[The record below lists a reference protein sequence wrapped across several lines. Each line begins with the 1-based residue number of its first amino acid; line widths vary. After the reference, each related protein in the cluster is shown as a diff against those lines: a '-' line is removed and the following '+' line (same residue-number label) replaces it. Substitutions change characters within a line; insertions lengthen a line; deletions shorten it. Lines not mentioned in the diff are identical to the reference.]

1 MPALWEVSFKKKK
14 SDLSFCIGIFHIR
27 IGLCLFQVN
36 AKICNCISFSC
47 FCHSTRLW
55 FNWSKVLLSLCFSE
69 GKKKK
74 ESITCIGL
82 ENTLKKSVCGWQK
95 DRLCLLLWDL
105 FYLFKVLD
113 LLVKLVASVE
123 VLPFGAL
130 RFDFAEKFDDL
141 CRWPQFQY
149 EIQWLRLSRLGSE
162 LLQLVLKASAV
173 LNRTGAKTKKVF
185 GGS

>member
-1 MPALWEVSFKKKK
+1 MQKYVIVFLFPASVIPPAC
-14 SDLSFCIGIFHIR
+14 DLIDLKF
-27 IGLCLFQVN
+27 
-36 AKICNCISFSC
+36 FSH
-47 FCHSTRLW
+47 FALVR
-55 FNWSKVLLSLCFSE
+55 
-69 GKKKK
+69 KKKK

-141 CRWPQFQY
+141 YRWPQFQY